1 MSDFTIIVDSREQ
14 KPYSF
19 TGYTCNVKRSGLKTG
34 DYSIEGYESVICVER
49 KSKED
54 LYSSLGNSRK
64 RFEAEFQRMSEYEY
78 RALVVEAT
86 LQDLMIPPNY
96 SAMTSNS
103 VINSVI
109 SWGIRYGV
117 QVYFA
122 GSRILGE
129 CLTYRILEK
138 FLYNKNRKAA

>member
-1 MSDFTIIVDSREQ
+1 MSEFTIVIDSREQ
-14 KPYSF
+14 KPYFFS
-19 TGYTCNVKRSGLKTG
+19 GYTCGVKRSGLKTG
-34 DYSIEGYESVICVER
+34 DYSIEGYESSICVER

-54 LYSSLGNSRK
+54 LYQSLGNGRA
-64 RFEAEFQRMSEYEY
+64 RFEREFQRMAEYEY
-78 RALVVEAT
+78 KALVVEST
-86 LQDLMIPPNY
+86 LQDLMIPPDY
-96 SAMTSNS
+96 SSMAASS

-138 FLYNKNRKAA
+138 FLYNKNKQSA

>member
-1 MSDFTIIVDSREQ
+1 MSEFVIVIDTREQ
-14 KPYSF
+14 RPYGF
-19 TGYTCNVKRSGLKTG
+19 TEYNCKLRRNCLKTG
-34 DYSIEGYESVICVER
+34 DYSIEGYESSICVER

-54 LYSSLGNSRK
+54 LYQSLGNGRK
-64 RFEAEFQRMSEYEY
+64 RFKKEFQRMAEYEY
-78 RALVVEAT
+78 RALVIEAT

-96 SAMTSNS
+96 SSMAASS